1 LPADKIERAIK
12 KGTGELEGVIYEEVT
27 YEGYGPSGVAILMD
41 IITDNKNRTVA
52 EIRHLLSQFDG
63 NLGEN
68 GSVAWMF
75 DKTGQIIMESKS
87 ANEDT
92 IFEDAINAGAEDF
105 YVDNNFYLVSTS
117 ADQLMEIRD
126 KLDHA
131 GYDIKSAEIIW
142 IISPWMWKKIPKR
155 HLKKKNIVCSVYHI
169 DFENFDKKEKDDF
182 YERDKYV
189 DFYHVISLK
198 TKQQLEK
205 LTKKKIISIPF
216 WVNQDIWFPIE
227 NKQGLISVEESV
239 HVLKNL
245 SLKKLYTSFILWII
259 FL

>member
-1 LPADKIERAIK
+1 MAGHSKWANIRHRKGAQDKKRAKIFTKLIKEITISSRLGGGDISSNPRLRKAVSNAKASNLPADKIERAIK

-68 GSVAWMF
+68 GSVAWTF

-131 GYDIKSAEIIW
+131 GYDIKSAEIEMVPKTNQILGDLEA
-142 IISPWMWKKIPKR
+142 KKV
-155 HLKKKNIVCSVYHI
+155 LKLLDALDDNDDVNKVYT
-169 DFENFDKKEKDDF
+169 NFDF
-182 YERDKYV
+182 A
-189 DFYHVISLK
+189 
-198 TKQQLEK
+198 
-205 LTKKKIISIPF
+205 
-216 WVNQDIWFPIE
+216 
-227 NKQGLISVEESV
+227 
-239 HVLKNL
+239 
-245 SLKKLYTSFILWII
+245 
-259 FL
+259 